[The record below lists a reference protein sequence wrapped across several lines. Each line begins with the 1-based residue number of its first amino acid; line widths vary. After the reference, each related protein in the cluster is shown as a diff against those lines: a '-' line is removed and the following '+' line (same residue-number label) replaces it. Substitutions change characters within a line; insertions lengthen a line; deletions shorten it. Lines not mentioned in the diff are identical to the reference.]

1 MTDSVLKD
9 TVNALR
15 DKLVVE
21 DLRQPGKV
29 KFPLVPALFAIIT
42 AWCSGCNNAVA
53 VADYLCSKRKI
64 LAEVIEGLPANLT
77 MSHDTVLRMLKAVK
91 FSELQS
97 FLSEFCLCLE
107 TYQQIKESSEAKCPD
122 DRRQYNRLYY
132 VTLYDSTNKMAIA
145 QDEVAVKEN
154 ENKSCVRLL
163 KMFSLSGSIVTADA
177 LNTQRS
183 VAKAIIEQDGEYC
196 LAVKDNHKKLNK
208 AIRLA
213 FEGCDDEYTPLLN
226 AEKLGD
232 FETYLRTYRT
242 PVELGHGR
250 VEEREIQVLPADFI
264 KDRVLGEWAEDCECI
279 VKATTYCYDKKYKLE
294 KEPIVRYYVCSINP
308 EDEGIAETV
317 YRAVRH
323 HWHIENSLHWRLD
336 IDFGQDWMQVK
347 SREYARNRILLNKLA
362 LNILTML
369 QPEYSKKSE
378 KISMRRLMLKLRD
391 DPELAITG
399 IIKYCKIAVSDAEVR
414 A

>member
-107 TYQQIKESSEAKCPD
+107 TYQQIKESSEKRILSMDGQTPRAMVYAPVEGAKCPD

-196 LAVKDNHKKLNK
+196 LAVKDNHKKL
-208 AIRLA
+208 L
-213 FEGCDDEYTPLLN
+213 
-226 AEKLGD
+226 
-232 FETYLRTYRT
+232 
-242 PVELGHGR
+242 
-250 VEEREIQVLPADFI
+250 
-264 KDRVLGEWAEDCECI
+264 
-279 VKATTYCYDKKYKLE
+279 
-294 KEPIVRYYVCSINP
+294 
-308 EDEGIAETV
+308 
-317 YRAVRH
+317 
-323 HWHIENSLHWRLD
+323 
-336 IDFGQDWMQVK
+336 
-347 SREYARNRILLNKLA
+347 
-362 LNILTML
+362 
-369 QPEYSKKSE
+369 
-378 KISMRRLMLKLRD
+378 
-391 DPELAITG
+391 
-399 IIKYCKIAVSDAEVR
+399 
-414 A
+414 